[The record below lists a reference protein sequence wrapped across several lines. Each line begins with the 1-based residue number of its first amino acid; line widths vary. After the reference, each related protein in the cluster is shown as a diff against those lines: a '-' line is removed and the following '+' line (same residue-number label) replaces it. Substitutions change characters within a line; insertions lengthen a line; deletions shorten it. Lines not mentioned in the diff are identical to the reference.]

1 MSAAPS
7 PIVADLS
14 NYTANLQR
22 EVMDPTV
29 AAEAQFTSLTDDDW
43 LGHLSDAFWEARL
56 DGVLKGYTCDDNGII
71 YTVGTVV
78 AAGSASATAL
88 GPPDPAQQYAVNTN
102 MSWSADGQAREMV
115 QLVILYAS
123 FRILRNMLRAMRTAF
138 SAAAGPTR
146 FEYQQSASLLT
157 EIMRDVVNRR
167 NLILARL
174 SDLGTTQVS
183 VIDSIM
189 ARDESLMDQLTYWVG
204 AGDLLPQSRGLYGY
218 GEL

>member
-1 MSAAPS
+1 MGA
-7 PIVADLS
+7 VADLS

-22 EVMDPTV
+22 EVMDPSTP
-29 AAEAQFTSLTDDDW
+29 ATSQFTDLTDDDW
-43 LGHLSDAFWEARL
+43 LGHLADAFWEARL

-71 YTVGTVV
+71 YTTDTVV
-78 AAGSASATAL
+78 VPPASATAL
-88 GPPDPAQQYAVNTN
+88 GPPDPAQPYATS
-102 MSWSADGQAREMV
+102 MSLSWSADGQAREMV

-123 FRILRNMLRAMRTAF
+123 FRLLRNQLRAVRTAF
-138 SAAAGPTR
+138 AASAGPTR

-157 EIMRDVVNRR
+157 EIMRDIVNRR

-189 ARDESLMDQLTYWVG
+189 ARDESLMSQLTYWVA
-204 AGDLLPQSRGLYGY
+204 AGDLMPHGHGLYGY
-218 GEL
+218 GGL

>member
-1 MSAAPS
+1 MSVAPS

-14 NYTANLQR
+14 NYIPNLQR
-22 EVMDPTV
+22 EVMDPT
-29 AAEAQFTSLTDDDW
+29 AAANTQFTSLTDDDW
-43 LGHLSDAFWEARL
+43 VGHLSDAFWEARL
-56 DGVLKGYTCDDNGII
+56 DGVLHGYTCDDNGII

-78 AAGSASATAL
+78 VPPASATDL

-123 FRILRNMLRAMRTAF
+123 FRILRNMLRTIRTAF
-138 SAAAGPTR
+138 SASAGPTR

-174 SDLGTTQVS
+174 SDLGTTYVS
-183 VIDSIM
+183 VIDSVM
-189 ARDESLMDQLTYWVG
+189 ARDESLMSQLTYWV
-204 AGDLLPQSRGLYGY
+204 ASGDLLPQSRGLYGY
-218 GEL
+218 SELG